1 MNTRKMNVTIY
12 REFTSK
18 TRVMFESEIDRYVV
32 NDTGFTDLIHDGTVI
47 LSVEWFP
54 TMEHL
59 MFRGELAWLSIDMG
73 DDFWEE
79 R

>member
-1 MNTRKMNVTIY
+1 MKVVIH
-12 REFTSK
+12 RELTQEDK
-18 TRVMFESEIDRYVV
+18 VVFESEIDRYVV
-32 NDTGFTDLIHDGTVI
+32 KDTGFTDFIHDGTVI

-73 DDFWEE
+73 DDFWDE